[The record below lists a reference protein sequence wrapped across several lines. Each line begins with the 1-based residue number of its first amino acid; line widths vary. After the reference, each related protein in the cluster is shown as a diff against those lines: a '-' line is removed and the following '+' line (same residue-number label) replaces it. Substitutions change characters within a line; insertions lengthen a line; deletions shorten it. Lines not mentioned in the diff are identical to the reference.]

1 MHFHST
7 HRLYLSTLPIFIF
20 CWFVSCQLQM
30 AFAQTLANEQP
41 ALLRAHAHNDY
52 LHSRPLLDALDQG
65 FTSIEADIFLV
76 DGQLLVAHYL
86 KDVKSE
92 RTLQKLYLEPLYQ
105 RFKQNSGKL
114 FSNNERLTLLIDIKN
129 QGEQT
134 YQLLSQQLEA
144 YSEMLSFTRD
154 GQHTSRQVTVI
165 ISGDRPIEAIKSSNP
180 CYVGIDGRLTDLE
193 SDAPS
198 WLYPLISDNWYR
210 HFQYRGAGEFS
221 SDERNKL
228 KKIVAQAH
236 ARGRRVRFWATPES
250 ESVWQELQLA
260 GVDMI
265 GTDELER
272 LAKFL
277 RSTR

>member
-1 MHFHST
+1 MHHHST
-7 HRLYLSTLPIFIF
+7 YRFRLSTLPVIVI
-20 CWFVSCQLQM
+20 CGFVTGHFQ
-30 AFAQTLANEQP
+30 AVFAQSPANERP
-41 ALLRAHAHNDY
+41 ALLQAHAHNDY

-86 KDVKSE
+86 KDVKPE
-92 RTLQKLYLEPLYQ
+92 RTLQKLYLDPLYQ

-114 FSNNERLTLLIDIKN
+114 FPNNERLTLLIDIKN

-134 YQLLSQQLEA
+134 YLLLSQQLEA
-144 YSEMLSFTRD
+144 YRDMLSSTRD
-154 GQHTSRQVTVI
+154 GQHTSRQVTII

-180 CYVGIDGRLTDLE
+180 CYVGIDGRLTDLD

-221 SDERNKL
+221 SDEKKRL
-228 KKIVAQAH
+228 KNIVEQAH

-250 ESVWQELQLA
+250 ESVWQELQSS
-260 GVDMI
+260 GVDLI
-265 GTDELER
+265 GTDDLER

-277 RSTR
+277 RSSN